1 MNLRNILLVTLGL
14 ASATIISANAQRLT
28 FATEATYPPFVS
40 MTPSGNMVGF
50 DADLTRAV
58 CAQMHATCTLVN
70 APWDSLI
77 PSLQIGKYDVLFGG
91 MGITA
96 AREKVVSFS
105 KPYYNNTAAIV
116 AMTSTHLSPSPTDLT
131 GKVIGVQGGT
141 TFQVY
146 MQAKYGSTA
155 TIKPYAS
162 DMQAMLDL
170 QSGRVNAV
178 FLDTPVAVLWMEGH
192 PNSGMTIV
200 KQVNDPAYFG
210 SGNGYAVQKNNTL
223 LVNQLNQAID
233 ALQKNGTLA
242 KLQTQYFGKP

>member
-1 MNLRNILLVTLGL
+1 MKLAIKILLIFSL
-14 ASATIISANAQRLT
+14 ATAALTSYAAQTLT

-40 MTPSGNMVGF
+40 MTPAGNMVGF

-91 MGITA
+91 MGITK

-105 KPYYNNTAAIV
+105 EPYYNNTSAIV
-116 AMTSTHLSPSPTDLT
+116 AMTSSHLGDNLT
-131 GKVIGVQGGT
+131 GKIVGVQVGT
-141 TFQVY
+141 TFQKY
-146 MQAKYGSTA
+146 MQAKYGTTA

-162 DMQAMLDL
+162 DMQALLDL
-170 QSGRVNAV
+170 QSGRLNAA
-178 FLDTPVAVLWMEGH
+178 FLDTPVAVLWMQDH
-192 PNSGMTIV
+192 PNSGMSII
-200 KQVNDPAYFG
+200 KQITDPAFFG
-210 SGNGYAVQKNNTL
+210 SGNGYAVQKGNTA
-223 LVNQLNQAID
+223 LVNELNQAID
-233 ALQKNGTLA
+233 ALKKNGTLA